1 MYVNARGVGVDISQ
15 LSVKRVLDEI
25 EITNEPQGL
34 SMRERH
40 LIGLAVTLTRG
51 CQACTRRR
59 MAAAV
64 SEGIPQQALSNL
76 VNLVAAVNAGVV
88 LRTALESVGELTSD
102 ISADASCADGS
113 CTAL

>member
-1 MYVNARGVGVDISQ
+1 MDISK

-25 EITNEPQGL
+25 ELTNEAQGL
-34 SMRERH
+34 SVRERH

-59 MAAAV
+59 MAVAEG
-64 SEGIPQQALSNL
+64 EGIPKEALSNL

-102 ISADASCADGS
+102 IRAVDSCAEGN
-113 CTAL
+113 CTVL